1 MKKKITQLK
10 PNKNNPRLIKD
21 SKFKKLVTSIT
32 QSPAFMELN
41 PIKVDEDMRI
51 LGGNMR
57 YKACLE
63 LKIKEVPINV
73 FTKAHADI
81 NNIAREKN
89 GIETATYEEQCNE
102 FIIKDNVGYGEH
114 DWDVLANSWDN
125 KKLEQWGMD
134 VWQPEEDVDYSALD
148 DFNLGGEL
156 EDKEG
161 NVKRA
166 IQIEFMPEHYDEA
179 AELISFFRERGANIG
194 AMILEYLKAEKKKL

>member
-1 MKKKITQLK
+1 
-10 PNKNNPRLIKD
+10 
-21 SKFKKLVTSIT
+21 
-32 QSPAFMELN
+32 
-41 PIKVDEDMRI
+41 MRI

>member
-89 GIETATYEEQCNE
+89 GIETATYDEQCNE

-125 KKLEQWGMD
+125 KKLEEWGMD

-194 AMILEYLKAEKKKL
+194 AMILEYLKTEREKL

>member
-194 AMILEYLKAEKKKL
+194 AMILEYLKTEREKL

>member
-1 MKKKITQLK
+1 MKKKITELK

-21 SKFKKLVTSIT
+21 SKFKKLVTSII

-41 PIKVDEDMRI
+41 PIKVDENMRI

-81 NNIAREKN
+81 NNIARKKN

-134 VWQPEEDVDYSALD
+134 VWQPEEDIDYSMLD
-148 DFNLGGEL
+148 DVNVDDAIDSMRDG
-156 EDKEG
+156 
-161 NVKRA
+161 VKRA
-166 IQIEFMPEHYDEA
+166 VMIEFDSEDYEEA
-179 AELISFFRERGANIG
+179 YQLVKELRHKGNLGKQMLSVLRNI
-194 AMILEYLKAEKKKL
+194 KAENV